1 MEYIRLGKTNLVVSR
16 TALDTEALEKAVK
29 SGALPESE
37 AAELLHAAYEGGI
50 NFFHFP
56 PLDSP
61 SSRISSL
68 FAGVRSSVYFAVES
82 NAVNGKSCEED
93 AERMLAF
100 MQVDYLDLYQIRDP
114 GFVPTPGGSD
124 GLYDALQKLRDA
136 GKILHTGFITD
147 DFTRLQEA
155 VASSLYETVRF
166 PFNFLVSQEKLGCA
180 ELCLENDTGF
190 IASHPLAGN
199 RIENIPLAFG
209 FFRKKENVVPMWRI
223 ETKEALTQILY
234 FEKKPP
240 IVDEQF
246 LKDLEAE
253 KERLSADQRNPAFI

>member
-16 TALDTEALEKAVK
+16 TALDTETLEKAVK
-29 SGALPESE
+29 SGTLSDAE

-61 SSRISSL
+61 SSKISSL
-68 FAGVRSSVYFAVES
+68 FASVRSSVYFAFGTE
-82 NAVNGKSCEED
+82 ARTAQSCEED

-100 MQVDYLDLYQIRDP
+100 LQTDYLDLYQIRDP
-114 GFVPTPGGSD
+114 GFVPKPEGGD

-136 GKILHTGFITD
+136 GKIRHTGFITD
-147 DFTRLQEA
+147 DFTRLREA
-155 VASSLYETVRF
+155 AASSLYETVQF
-166 PFNFLVSQEKLGCA
+166 PFNFLVSGDKADCA
-180 ELCLENDTGF
+180 ELCRQNDTGF
-190 IASHPLAGN
+190 IASQPLAGN

-209 FFRKKENVVPMWRI
+209 FFRGKENTVPLWRV
-223 ETKEALTQILY
+223 ETKEALMQILY
-234 FEKKPP
+234 FEKNPP
-240 IVDEQF
+240 VIDEQF

-253 KERLSADQRNPAFI
+253 KERLSANQRGTAFF

>member
-1 MEYIRLGKTNLVVSR
+1 
-16 TALDTEALEKAVK
+16 
-29 SGALPESE
+29 
-37 AAELLHAAYEGGI
+37 
-50 NFFHFP
+50 
-56 PLDSP
+56 
-61 SSRISSL
+61 
-68 FAGVRSSVYFAVES
+68 
-82 NAVNGKSCEED
+82 
-93 AERMLAF
+93 MLAF

-114 GFVPTPGGSD
+114 GFVPKPGGSD

-155 VASSLYETVRF
+155 VASSLYETVQF
-166 PFNFLVSQEKLGCA
+166 PFNFLVPQEKLDCA

-199 RIENIPLAFG
+199 RIENI
-209 FFRKKENVVPMWRI
+209 
-223 ETKEALTQILY
+223 
-234 FEKKPP
+234 PP

>member
-29 SGALPESE
+29 SGSLSE
-37 AAELLHAAYEGGI
+37 DEEAELLHAAYEGGI
-50 NFFHFP
+50 NFFRFP
-56 PLDSP
+56 PLERPASKTG
-61 SSRISSL
+61 SL
-68 FAGVRSSVYFAVES
+68 FAGVRPSVYFAFETE
-82 NAVNGKSCEED
+82 AQTGALCEED
-93 AERMLAF
+93 AERTLAF
-100 MQVDYLDLYQIRDP
+100 LQIDYLDLYQIRDP

-155 VASSLYETVRF
+155 VSSSLYETVMT
-166 PFNFLVSQEKLGCA
+166 PFNFLVSQEGLDCA
-180 ELCLENDTGF
+180 ELCRQNDTGF
-190 IASHPLAGN
+190 IALHPLAGN

-209 FFRKKENVVPMWRI
+209 FFRGKENTVPLWRV
-223 ETKEALTQILY
+223 ETKESLTQILY
-234 FEKKPP
+234 FEKNPP
-240 IVDEQF
+240 IIDEQF

-253 KERLSADQRNPAFI
+253 KERLSAD